1 VAARRDEGVLERQ
14 KTSGPPLYSYVTS
27 AEGAEGA
34 ARGVVVLIHG
44 YADYG
49 GRYARVADA
58 WAAKGL
64 TTVAVDLRGHG
75 RSGGRRGF
83 CDRFSEYL
91 DDVAEMMEL
100 VRQRAPGAPRVL
112 FGHSIGGLVAAS
124 AAIADPAPWR
134 ALVLSAPY
142 FGVAMDVP
150 AAKILAGKVVSRL
163 IPTLG
168 LPSGLKGADMTH
180 DAAIARAYDADPLCF
195 KDANARWFTESSA
208 AQARAVAHAA
218 SLKLPLYAA
227 MGTADGVAK
236 YASAKAFFDA
246 AGSPDKTWNARE
258 GAFHEILNEPNW
270 RPLADAMAAFALAH
284 LG

>member
-1 VAARRDEGVLERQ
+1 VAPRREEGALARR
-14 KTSGPPLYSYVTS
+14 KTGGPPLYSYVTF
-27 AEGAEGA
+27 ADGAP
-34 ARGVVVLIHG
+34 RGVITLVHG

-49 GRYARVADA
+49 GRYAHVAEA

-75 RSGGRRGF
+75 RAGGRRGY
-83 CDRFSEYL
+83 CERFSEYL
-91 DDVAEMMEL
+91 DDVAELVEL
-100 VRQRAPGAPRVL
+100 AKERAPAAARVL
-112 FGHSIGGLVAAS
+112 FGHSFGGLVAAT
-124 AAIADPAPWR
+124 AAIADPSPWR
-134 ALVLSAPY
+134 AVILSAPY

-150 AAKILAGKVVSRL
+150 AAKILVGKLVSRL

-180 DAAIARAYDADPLCF
+180 DTAVAAAYDADPLCF

-208 AQARAVAHAA
+208 AQVRATARAG

-227 MGTADGVAK
+227 MGTADAVAK

-246 AGSPDKTWNARE
+246 AGSTDKTWNPRE
-258 GAFHEILNEPNW
+258 GAFHEILNEPDW
-270 RPLADAMAAFALAH
+270 RPLADAMADFALAH
-284 LG
+284 IG

>member
-1 VAARRDEGVLERQ
+1 VAARREEGVLERQ
-14 KTSGPPLYSYVTS
+14 KTSGPPLYSYVTA
-27 AEGAEGA
+27 AEGT
-34 ARGVVVLIHG
+34 ARAVVVLIHG

-49 GRYARVADA
+49 GRYAHVADA

-83 CDRFSEYL
+83 CGRFSEYL
-91 DDVAEMMEL
+91 DDVAEMTEL
-100 VRQRAPGAPRVL
+100 ALRRAAGAPRVL
-112 FGHSIGGLVAAS
+112 FGHSFGGLVAAS

-134 ALVLSAPY
+134 AVILSAPY

-150 AAKILAGKVVSRL
+150 AAKIMAGKLVSRL

-180 DAAIARAYDADPLCF
+180 DAAVAKAYDADPLCF

-208 AQARAVAHAA
+208 AQAQAVARAA

-236 YASAKAFFDA
+236 YSSAKAFFDA
-246 AGSPDKTWNARE
+246 VGSTDKTWNARE
-258 GAFHEILNEPNW
+258 GAFHEILNEPDW
-270 RPLADAMAAFALAH
+270 RPLADAMADFALSH
-284 LG
+284 VG